1 MRGQPSSGGAARFM
15 HTQADHNNPANEN
28 TDGVA
33 VSNTSTLDS
42 KDFLRKLFQ
51 AAFDAANP
59 DLCVPANLP
68 PPPKGRTLVVG
79 AGKAAASMALAV
91 EKNWPGELSGLV
103 VTRYGHGAPCSRIEV
118 VEASHP
124 VPDAAGQ
131 QAAKRILQSVQGL
144 TEDDLVIALISGG
157 GSALLSAP
165 AEGLTLEDKQAVNRA
180 LLASGAAIQEMN
192 CVRKHLSSMKGG
204 RLAQACHPARVFTLV
219 ISDVPGDD
227 PAVVA
232 SGPTVPDTTTRED
245 ALAIIRRYDIEVPA
259 AVMAWLSS
267 PESETPK
274 ADDARLARCETRVI
288 STAQASLMAAAEVAR
303 AAGVTP
309 LVLGDMIEGESSDAG
324 KVLAGVA
331 KACAIN
337 GTPLAPPCVLLS
349 GGETTVTLG
358 TIKPGQ
364 KPRGGR
370 NTEFL
375 LSLAI
380 ALDGMK
386 GIHAVSGDTDGIDG
400 SEDNAGAIVT
410 DDTLAR
416 ARAAGIDPRQMLDL
430 HDAYGFFLG
439 IDDLI
444 VTGPTLT
451 NVNDFRAIY
460 IEKTA

>member
-1 MRGQPSSGGAARFM
+1 MSLTPIP
-15 HTQADHNNPANEN
+15 DPK
-28 TDGVA
+28 
-33 VSNTSTLDS
+33 L
-42 KDFLRKLFQ
+42 FLRGLFQ

-79 AGKAAASMALAV
+79 AGKAAASMALAL
-91 EKNWPGELSGLV
+91 ENNWPGELSGLV

-118 VEASHP
+118 VEAAHP
-124 VPDAAGQ
+124 VPDEAGQ
-131 QAAKRILQSVQGL
+131 RAAQRILQSVQGL

-165 AEGLTLEDKQAVNRA
+165 ADGITLADKQAVSRA
-180 LLASGAAIQEMN
+180 LLASGAAIHEMN
-192 CVRKHLSSMKGG
+192 CVRKHLSAMKGG
-204 RLAQACHPARVFTLV
+204 RLAQACHPAQVFTLV

-232 SGPTVPDTTTRED
+232 SGPTVADNTTREE
-245 ALAIIRRYDIEVPA
+245 ALAIIRRYGIEVPD
-259 AVMAWLSS
+259 VVTAWLAR

-274 ADDARLARCETRVI
+274 AGDARLARCETRVI
-288 STAQASLMAAAEVAR
+288 STARAALMAAAEAAR
-303 AAGVTP
+303 AYGVTP
-309 LVLGDMIEGESSDAG
+309 LVLGDLIDGESRDAA
-324 KVLAGVA
+324 KVLAGIA
-331 KACAIN
+331 KACAIG

-358 TIKPGQ
+358 QIKAGR

-370 NTEFL
+370 NSEFL
-375 LSLAI
+375 LALAI
-380 ALDGMK
+380 ALDGMP
-386 GIHAVSGDTDGIDG
+386 GIHAVAGDTDGIDG
-400 SEDNAGAIVT
+400 SEDNAGALVT

-416 ARAAGIDPRQMLDL
+416 ARAAGIDARDMLEA

-460 IEKTA
+460 IEPPPPR

>member
-1 MRGQPSSGGAARFM
+1 M
-15 HTQADHNNPANEN
+15 
-28 TDGVA
+28 
-33 VSNTSTLDS
+33 SNTSHPDPKT
-42 KDFLRKLFQ
+42 FLRMLFQ
-51 AAFDAANP
+51 AAFDAADP

-68 PPPKGRTLVVG
+68 PPPRGRTLVVG

-131 QAAKRILQSVQGL
+131 QAAKRILDSVRGL

-157 GSALLSAP
+157 GSSLLSAP
-165 AEGLTLEDKQAVNRA
+165 AEGLTLADKQAVNRA

-204 RLAQACHPARVFTLV
+204 RLAQACFPARVFTLV

-232 SGPTVPDTTTRED
+232 SGPTVPDTTTRDD
-245 ALAIIRRYDIEVPA
+245 ALAIIRRYRIEVPA
-259 AVMAWLSS
+259 SVMTWLSR

-274 ADDARLARCETRVI
+274 AGDPRLARCETRVV
-288 STAQASLMAAAEVAR
+288 STAQASLLAAAEVAR
-303 AAGVTP
+303 THGVTP

-324 KVLAGVA
+324 KVLAGIA

-358 TIKPGQ
+358 QIKPGQ

-375 LSLAI
+375 LALAI

-400 SEDNAGAIVT
+400 SEDNAGALVS
-410 DDTLAR
+410 DDTLSR
-416 ARAAGIDPRQMLDL
+416 ARAAGIDAREMLDL
-430 HDAYGFFLG
+430 HDAYGFFRA

-460 IEKTA
+460 VEGT

>member
-1 MRGQPSSGGAARFM
+1 M
-15 HTQADHNNPANEN
+15 
-28 TDGVA
+28 
-33 VSNTSTLDS
+33 STPEP
-42 KDFLRKLFQ
+42 KDFLNKLFQ

-68 PPPKGRTLVVG
+68 PPPKGRTIVVG
-79 AGKAAASMALAV
+79 AGKGAAAMALAV
-91 EKNWPGELSGLV
+91 EKNWSGDLSGLV
-103 VTRYGHGAPCSRIEV
+103 VTRYGHGAPCQRIEV

-131 QAAKRILQSVQGL
+131 QAAKRILDKVQGL
-144 TEDDLVIALISGG
+144 SEDDLVIALISGG

-204 RLAQACHPARVFTLV
+204 RLAQAAYPARVFTLV

-245 ALAIIRRYDIEVPA
+245 ALAIIRRYNIEVPA
-259 AVMAWLSS
+259 SVMAWLAK

-274 ADDARLARCETRVI
+274 ADDPRLVRCETRVI
-288 STAQASLMAAAEVAR
+288 STAQASLLAAAEVAR
-303 AAGVTP
+303 AHGVTP

-324 KVLAGVA
+324 KVLAGIA

-337 GTPLAPPCVLLS
+337 GTPVQPPCVLLS

-358 TIKPGQ
+358 RIKPGQ

-370 NTEFL
+370 NSEFL

-416 ARAAGIDPRQMLDL
+416 ARAAGIDARTMLDQ

-460 IEKTA
+460 VEKKV

>member
-1 MRGQPSSGGAARFM
+1 
-15 HTQADHNNPANEN
+15 
-28 TDGVA
+28 
-33 VSNTSTLDS
+33 VSNTSHPDPKT
-42 KDFLRKLFQ
+42 FLRMLFQ
-51 AAFDAANP
+51 AAFDAADP

-68 PPPKGRTLVVG
+68 PPPRGRTLVVG

-131 QAAKRILQSVQGL
+131 QAAKRILDSVRGL

-157 GSALLSAP
+157 GSSLLSAP
-165 AEGLTLEDKQAVNRA
+165 AEGLTLADKQAVNRA
-180 LLASGAAIQEMN
+180 LLTSGAAIQEMN

-204 RLAQACHPARVFTLV
+204 RLAQACFPARVFTLV

-232 SGPTVPDTTTRED
+232 SGPTVPDTTTRDD
-245 ALAIIRRYDIEVPA
+245 ALAIIRRYRIEVPA
-259 AVMAWLSS
+259 SVMAWLSR

-274 ADDARLARCETRVI
+274 AGDPRLARCETRVV
-288 STAQASLMAAAEVAR
+288 STAQASLLAAAEVAR
-303 AAGVTP
+303 THGVTP

-324 KVLAGVA
+324 KVLAGIA

-337 GTPLAPPCVLLS
+337 GTPLARPCVLLS

-358 TIKPGQ
+358 QIKPGQ

-375 LSLAI
+375 LALAI

-400 SEDNAGAIVT
+400 SEDNAGALVS
-410 DDTLAR
+410 DDTLSR
-416 ARAAGIDPRQMLDL
+416 ARAAGIDAREMLDL
-430 HDAYGFFLG
+430 HDAYGFFRA

-460 IEKTA
+460 VEGT

>member
-1 MRGQPSSGGAARFM
+1 MNR
-15 HTQADHNNPANEN
+15 

-33 VSNTSTLDS
+33 VSTPEP
-42 KDFLRKLFQ
+42 KDFLNKLFQ

-68 PPPKGRTLVVG
+68 PPPKGRTIVVG

-91 EKNWPGELSGLV
+91 EKNWSGDLSGLV
-103 VTRYGHGAPCSRIEV
+103 VTRYGHGAPCQRIEV

-131 QAAKRILQSVQGL
+131 QAAKRILDKVQGL
-144 TEDDLVIALISGG
+144 SEDDLVIALISGG

-204 RLAQACHPARVFTLV
+204 RLAQAAYPARVFTLV

-232 SGPTVPDTTTRED
+232 SGPTVP
-245 ALAIIRRYDIEVPA
+245 EVPA
-259 AVMAWLSS
+259 AVMAWLAK

-274 ADDARLARCETRVI
+274 ADDPRLARCETRVI
-288 STAQASLMAAAEVAR
+288 STAQASLLAAAEVAR
-303 AAGVTP
+303 AHGVTP

-324 KVLAGVA
+324 KVLAGIA

-337 GTPLAPPCVLLS
+337 GTPVQPPCVLLS

-358 TIKPGQ
+358 QIKPGQ

-370 NTEFL
+370 NSEFL

-416 ARAAGIDPRQMLDL
+416 ARAAGIDARTMLDQ

-460 IEKTA
+460 VEKKV

>member
-1 MRGQPSSGGAARFM
+1 MSR
-15 HTQADHNNPANEN
+15 
-28 TDGVA
+28 
-33 VSNTSTLDS
+33 TSFPDP
-42 KDFLRKLFQ
+42 KHFLRSLFQ

-68 PPPKGRTLVVG
+68 PPPKGRTRVVG
-79 AGKAAASMALAV
+79 AGKAAASMALAL
-91 EKNWPGELSGLV
+91 EKHWPGELSGLV

-118 VEASHP
+118 IEAAHP
-124 VPDAAGQ
+124 VPDEAGQ
-131 QAAKRILQSVQGL
+131 RAAQRILQSVQGL
-144 TEDDLVIALISGG
+144 TGDDLVIALISGG

-165 AEGLTLEDKQAVNRA
+165 AEGLTLADKQAVNRA
-180 LLASGAAIQEMN
+180 LLASGAAIREMN

-232 SGPTVPDTTTRED
+232 SGPTVPDNTTREE
-245 ALAIIRRYDIEVPA
+245 ALAIIHRHGIEVPA
-259 AVMAWLSS
+259 AVTAWLAR

-274 ADDARLARCETRVI
+274 AGDARLARCETRVI
-288 STAQASLMAAAEVAR
+288 STARASLMAAADVAR
-303 AAGVTP
+303 AHGVTP
-309 LVLGDMIEGESSDAG
+309 LVLGDMIEGESRDAA
-324 KVLAGVA
+324 KVLGGIA
-331 KACAIN
+331 KACAQG

-358 TIKPGQ
+358 PVGAGQ
-364 KPRGGR
+364 RPRGGR
-370 NTEFL
+370 NSEFL
-375 LSLAI
+375 LALAI
-380 ALDGMK
+380 ALDGMP
-386 GIHAVSGDTDGIDG
+386 GIHAVAGDTDGIDG
-400 SEDNAGAIVT
+400 SEDNAGALVT
-410 DDTLAR
+410 DDTLVR
-416 ARAAGIDPRQMLDL
+416 ARAAGIDARDMLER

-460 IEKTA
+460 IEPPPRPR

>member
-1 MRGQPSSGGAARFM
+1 
-15 HTQADHNNPANEN
+15 
-28 TDGVA
+28 
-33 VSNTSTLDS
+33 VSNTSHPDPKT
-42 KDFLRKLFQ
+42 FLRMLFQ
-51 AAFDAANP
+51 AAFDAADP

-68 PPPKGRTLVVG
+68 PPPRGRTLVVG

-131 QAAKRILQSVQGL
+131 QAAKRILDSVRGL

-157 GSALLSAP
+157 GSSLLSAP
-165 AEGLTLEDKQAVNRA
+165 AEGLTLADKQAVNRA
-180 LLASGAAIQEMN
+180 LLTSGAAIQEMN

-204 RLAQACHPARVFTLV
+204 RLAQACFPARVFTLV

-232 SGPTVPDTTTRED
+232 SGPTVPDTTTRDD
-245 ALAIIRRYDIEVPA
+245 ALAIIRRYRIEVPA
-259 AVMAWLSS
+259 SVMAWLSR

-274 ADDARLARCETRVI
+274 AGDPRLARCETRVV
-288 STAQASLMAAAEVAR
+288 STAQASLLAAAEVAR
-303 AAGVTP
+303 THGVTP

-324 KVLAGVA
+324 KVLAGIA

-358 TIKPGQ
+358 QIKPGQ

-375 LSLAI
+375 LALAI

-400 SEDNAGAIVT
+400 SEDNAGALVS
-410 DDTLAR
+410 DDTLSR
-416 ARAAGIDPRQMLDL
+416 ARAAGIDAREMLDL
-430 HDAYGFFLG
+430 HDAYGFFRA

-460 IEKTA
+460 VEGT

>member
-1 MRGQPSSGGAARFM
+1 MSLTPIP
-15 HTQADHNNPANEN
+15 DPK
-28 TDGVA
+28 
-33 VSNTSTLDS
+33 L
-42 KDFLRKLFQ
+42 FLRGLFQ

-79 AGKAAASMALAV
+79 AGKAAASMALAL
-91 EKNWPGELSGLV
+91 ENNWPGELSGLV
-103 VTRYGHGAPCSRIEV
+103 ATRYGHGVPCSRIEV
-118 VEASHP
+118 VEAAHP
-124 VPDAAGQ
+124 VPDEAGQ
-131 QAAKRILQSVQGL
+131 RAAQRILQSVQGL

-165 AEGLTLEDKQAVNRA
+165 ADGITLADKQAVNRA
-180 LLASGAAIQEMN
+180 LLASGAAIHEMN

-232 SGPTVPDTTTRED
+232 SGPTVADNTTREE
-245 ALAIIRRYDIEVPA
+245 ALAIIRRYGIKVPT
-259 AVMAWLSS
+259 AVTAWLAR

-274 ADDARLARCETRVI
+274 TGDARLARCETRVI
-288 STAQASLMAAAEVAR
+288 STARAALMAAAEVAR
-303 AAGVTP
+303 AHGVTP
-309 LVLGDMIEGESSDAG
+309 LVLGDMIEGESRDAA
-324 KVLAGVA
+324 KVLAGIA
-331 KACAIN
+331 KACAIG

-358 TIKPGQ
+358 QIKAGR

-370 NTEFL
+370 NSEFL
-375 LSLAI
+375 LALAI
-380 ALDGMK
+380 ALDGMP
-386 GIHAVSGDTDGIDG
+386 GIHAVAGDTDGIDG
-400 SEDNAGAIVT
+400 SEDNAGALVT

-416 ARAAGIDPRQMLDL
+416 ARAAGIDARDMLEA

-460 IEKTA
+460 IEPPPR

>member
-1 MRGQPSSGGAARFM
+1 M
-15 HTQADHNNPANEN
+15 TQTIDP
-28 TDGVA
+28 
-33 VSNTSTLDS
+33 
-42 KDFLRKLFQ
+42 KDFLRNLFQ

-68 PPPKGRTLVVG
+68 PPPRGRTLVVG

-103 VTRYGHGAPCSRIEV
+103 VTRYGHGAPCRRIEV

-245 ALAIIRRYDIEVPA
+245 ALAIIRRYNIEVPT
-259 AVMAWLSS
+259 AVMDWLAR

-274 ADDARLARCETRVI
+274 ADDPRLARCETRTI
-288 STAQASLMAAAEVAR
+288 STAQASLLAAAEVAR
-303 AAGVTP
+303 AHGVTP
-309 LVLGDMIEGESSDAG
+309 LVLGDMIEGESADAG
-324 KVLAGVA
+324 KVLAGIA

-358 TIKPGQ
+358 QIKPGQ

-370 NTEFL
+370 NSEFL

-380 ALDGMK
+380 ALDGMP

-400 SEDNAGAIVT
+400 SEDNAGALVT

-416 ARAAGIDPRQMLDL
+416 GRAAGIDARHMLDQ
-430 HDAYGFFLG
+430 HDAYGFFQG

-460 IEKTA
+460 VAKKV